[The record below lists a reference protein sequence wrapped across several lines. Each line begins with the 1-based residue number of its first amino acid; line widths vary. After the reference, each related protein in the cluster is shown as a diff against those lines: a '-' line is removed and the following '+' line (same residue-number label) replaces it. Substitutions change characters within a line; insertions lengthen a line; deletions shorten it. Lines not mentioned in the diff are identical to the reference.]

1 MFIKDGWEP
10 DDDPWKEHESHAR
23 GTCAYINLGKKPH
36 ELTVV
41 DVLGILEV
49 EKNKKSVRMASDAY
63 EEEVRANLKKFKQ
76 KLNKLAPK

>member
-1 MFIKDGWEP
+1 M
-10 DDDPWKEHESHAR
+10 
-23 GTCAYINLGKKPH
+23 
-36 ELTVV
+36 TVV

-49 EKNKKSVRMASDAY
+49 EKNKKLVRMASDAY